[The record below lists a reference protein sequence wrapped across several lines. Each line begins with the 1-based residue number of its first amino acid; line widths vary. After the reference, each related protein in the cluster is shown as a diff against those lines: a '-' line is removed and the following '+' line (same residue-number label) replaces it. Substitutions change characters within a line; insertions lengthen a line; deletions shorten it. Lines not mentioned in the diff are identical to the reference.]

1 MADIMVFTD
10 LDGSL
15 MDHETYAFD
24 EALPALEALAQG
36 DIPVIVVSSKTRAE
50 IIPLVS
56 QLKLT
61 GPIIAENGAV
71 IVFEDGTLDKACHIN
86 DIREA
91 LDALPEKFRNAIKSF
106 GDMSVSEISQLT
118 GLDEAESARAVQRE
132 ASEPFMWSGRDAPDK
147 NLLLNKGF
155 QIIRGGRFYHIIPHR
170 DKADAIKQVMAKT
183 GKPDAEIWALGD
195 GPNDLSMLLTANKGA
210 LIYNPN
216 LQVTAQL
223 PETHALYLTKQA
235 GPAGWAE
242 AIFAFLAEKKA

>member
-1 MADIMVFTD
+1 
-10 LDGSL
+10 
-15 MDHETYAFD
+15 
-24 EALPALEALAQG
+24 
-36 DIPVIVVSSKTRAE
+36 
-50 IIPLVS
+50 
-56 QLKLT
+56 
-61 GPIIAENGAV
+61 
-71 IVFEDGTLDKACHIN
+71 
-86 DIREA
+86 
-91 LDALPEKFRNAIKSF
+91 
-106 GDMSVSEISQLT
+106 MSVTEISQLT
-118 GLDEAESARAVQRE
+118 GLDEAESARAAQRE

-223 PETHALYLTKQA
+223 PETHALYFTKQA
-235 GPAGWAE
+235 VDQQAE
-242 AIFAFLAEKKA
+242 RLYLLFLLG